1 MENKEQVQKTAA
13 ELRQGIKNRAERQ
26 RLVELF
32 KDTVKELAK
41 DAEWYEACNASGLAE
56 QCRYCERGVLD
67 IIELVQSEC
76 DTPDDVDDMLDSFK
90 NDAFDTF
97 KFMRSECCEHL
108 AELAMVQYT
117 VYCDLIAAV
126 ERNK

>member
-1 MENKEQVQKTAA
+1 MEDKEQVQKTAA

-97 KFMRSECCEHL
+97 KFMRSGVLRAFGGACNGAVHRIL
-108 AELAMVQYT
+108 RPYSSRRAE
-117 VYCDLIAAV
+117 
-126 ERNK
+126 